1 MCNLWRHL
9 RRVPAMAWWS
19 TEPLYHRPQLRNIN
33 CPLWWNKSLMKVS
46 PPPPRPHGAGGSWPG
61 RWGATWSP
69 PPSPRSC
76 SAAAASCLSRYA
88 CIWWTGRSEQIFFR
102 IVIKYF
108 PGHYWHRRAH
118 PQLQQRPLHR
128 QGGGAE
134 GELWLVEAGH
144 VTSILTSDWSRRRRL
159 TTSAT
164 WRGPRWRFH
173 FRRWRG
179 GCLSTF
185 WDTRWQNTQHEI
197 FHQNKTI
204 ARSPTWSTCSDARA
218 GAETPSTLWPASRSG
233 TETRD
238 SCNYV
243 LISTNICGY
252 LQISTVYLRIDYLIF
267 NIFQIS
273 PPTSSPPP
281 RFTVLR
287 NARCAVQPNY
297 LQVVIL
303 QTKCIDH
310 L

>member
-1 MCNLWRHL
+1 MKQVFNESFPPATAATRGRRIVAREVRSNMVASALATLMLSCCCILLVEVCMHL
-9 RRVPAMAWWS
+9 VDCSIR
-19 TEPLYHRPQLRNIN
+19 TNI
-33 CPLWWNKSLMKVS
+33 
-46 PPPPRPHGAGGSWPG
+46 
-61 RWGATWSP
+61 
-69 PPSPRSC
+69 
-76 SAAAASCLSRYA
+76 
-88 CIWWTGRSEQIFFR
+88 FR

-159 TTSAT
+159 TTSVT

-197 FHQNKTI
+197 FHPNKTI

-238 SCNYV
+238 SCNHV
-243 LISTNICGY
+243 LISTDFYRY
-252 LQISTVYLRIDYLIF
+252 LHINNLIF
-267 NIFQIS
+267 NIYQIF
-273 PPTSSPPP
+273 PFTSSPPAH
-281 RFTVLR
+281 RTAKCSLC
-287 NARCAVQPNY
+287 CA
-297 LQVVIL
+297 
-303 QTKCIDH
+303 TKLFASGNFANKVHWSFIIV
-310 L
+310 

>member
-33 CPLWWNKSLMKVS
+33 CPLWWNKSVMKVF

-76 SAAAASCLSRYA
+76 SAAAASSLSRYA

-134 GELWLVEAGH
+134 GELWLVE
-144 VTSILTSDWSRRRRL
+144 TSI
-159 TTSAT
+159 
-164 WRGPRWRFH
+164 
-173 FRRWRG
+173 
-179 GCLSTF
+179 
-185 WDTRWQNTQHEI
+185 
-197 FHQNKTI
+197 
-204 ARSPTWSTCSDARA
+204 TWSCDINTH
-218 GAETPSTLWPASRSG
+218 LWLVQAPEADHFCNL
-233 TETRD
+233 TRTSVKISFPEMKRRVFVNFLGYKVTKHTTWNISSKQNYCQEPNLIHLQRCKGRCGD
-238 SCNYV
+238 SVNSVACVPLRNGD
-243 LISTNICGY
+243 TWF
-252 LQISTVYLRIDYLIF
+252 LQSCFDIYWYLRI
-267 NIFQIS
+267 S
-273 PPTSSPPP
+273 
-281 RFTVLR
+281 
-287 NARCAVQPNY
+287 
-297 LQVVIL
+297 
-303 QTKCIDH
+303 IDIYT
-310 L
+310 